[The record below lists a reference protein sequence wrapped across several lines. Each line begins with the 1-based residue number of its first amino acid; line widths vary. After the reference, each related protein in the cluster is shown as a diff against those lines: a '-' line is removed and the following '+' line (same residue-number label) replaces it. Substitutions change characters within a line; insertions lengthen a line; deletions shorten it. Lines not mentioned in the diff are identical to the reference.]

1 MPDDLLTCART
12 YAASIAD
19 KSGQYT
25 AAIYLAQLVNRCEAA
40 EAEVERLK
48 AQMKKLLRESRR

>member
-1 MPDDLLTCART
+1 MNDDLLTRARAL
-12 YAASIAD
+12 AASIAD

-25 AAIYLAQLVNRCEAA
+25 AATYLAQLVNRCEAA

-48 AQMKKLLRESRR
+48 RQMKKLLRESRR